1 LAQGGGARAT
11 AVPGPGST
19 IPCGKSCPA
28 PRLSA
33 ELTPGRLTCSLI
45 RRIGSDS
52 IAPVATS
59 LAACSGIPEDRLHG
73 SRQKKSMTESDLSL
87 PRPPPRPLLFART
100 RESLA
105 DALSAAVTEALPTI
119 ADELDAVADRA
130 IDGRERQ
137 ALMGAAQR
145 LRREG
150 ATRVTQVADAL
161 ARRANRCLEVSRRD
175 DQDADARALALI
187 DDEELETQIL
197 AADLARAAR
206 ERAGVVYPRYVAR
219 LRQVVERDWGD
230 DELNP
235 LGARTLAGAAIAS
248 LEGIVDGARLR
259 AALRQLAL
267 ATLAEPIAEAISR
280 ADRLLDEAGV
290 QPPEPPAPPVGAEA
304 AAEPEAAA
312 GVVPRGETTAP
323 APESGT
329 SRDDDGAMPPTV
341 PDLDEWPPAAS
352 VGGEASAQQLPP
364 GEGHTGEPLPE
375 LPGVERRGAG
385 VPRPVGAALQAER
398 DAATLGSSPLA
409 GAPPGERLRVLP
421 TLQPVVEIERDAVAF
436 AHAIGAMP
444 YSRQARGE
452 FFGNV
457 RARMREAS
465 AAPAQV
471 AVVDLVAAMFDYV
484 IDDRRLPEAA
494 KPLVWRLQ
502 QPAVAL
508 ALLDPAY
515 LGDDPRSLRKLIEHF
530 GAISTAFG
538 DDIVRGSELYRRL
551 ETVVRAVEI
560 VSSALQSR
568 SAVMAQQ
575 VEKEYSRAARS
586 VGQLIDRVVRERR
599 SLEET
604 PGRRNRRDFARR
616 PSRER
621 ERLVTENLRAMLEE
635 RLARHQAPD
644 SVRDFVTNVWL
655 RHMRTAA
662 LRNGEESA
670 EFRVS
675 LQVVDDLLWSLDANG
690 ERRSRRELAQRI
702 PPLIRLMT
710 QGVREIGAKD
720 EEFKSF
726 FDELFLI
733 HLRRMQRRDRERG
746 ASTRRD
752 GDGDAGTGAVTAAAV
767 PTLAQ
772 PLGGETTIAPGETQ
786 PPSPPTAAPP
796 AAAEEGTER
805 RLLEI
810 LDSLDLGDLPA
821 VPRRSGLAPG
831 QALEQIRRGDWV
843 ELATRDRGSTYLKV
857 AWINRR
863 RTVALLV
870 RYGDRRAMSLRMEE
884 LRARFEQARAFLLAA
899 D

>member
-1 LAQGGGARAT
+1 M
-11 AVPGPGST
+11 PEEST
-19 IPCGKSCPA
+19 PD
-28 PRLSA
+28 
-33 ELTPGRLTCSLI
+33 RLTCSLI
-45 RRIGSDS
+45 RQSGSDS

-59 LAACSGIPEDRLHG
+59 PAARSGVPERGLCG
-73 SRQKKSMTESDLSL
+73 PRQKKSMTEPDLSL
-87 PRPPPRPLLFART
+87 PRPPPRPLLLARA
-100 RESLA
+100 RESFA
-105 DALSAAVTEALPTI
+105 EALSAAVTEALPVI

-130 IDGRERQ
+130 IDGHDRQ
-137 ALMGAAQR
+137 ALLGAAQR
-145 LRREG
+145 LRRES

-161 ARRANRCLEVSRRD
+161 ARRATRCLELSRRT

-197 AADLARAAR
+197 AADLARAVR
-206 ERAGVVYPRYVAR
+206 DQAGTVYPRYVGR
-219 LRQVVERDWGD
+219 VRQVIAGDWGD
-230 DELNP
+230 DDMNP

-248 LEGIVDGARLR
+248 LAGIVDGARLR

-267 ATLAEPIAEAISR
+267 ATLAAPIAEAIGR

-290 QPPEPPAPPVGAEA
+290 QPPSQSPELLLPAGESLPPQAPPVTAEA
-304 AAEPEAAA
+304 TAGESDPHRIGDGGIAPTLPEHGGRMPASPEA
-312 GVVPRGETTAP
+312 
-323 APESGT
+323 
-329 SRDDDGAMPPTV
+329 
-341 PDLDEWPPAAS
+341 
-352 VGGEASAQQLPP
+352 GEASATPP
-364 GEGHTGEPLPE
+364 PPPLPGV
-375 LPGVERRGAG
+375 PGVERRGGG
-385 VPRPVGAALQAER
+385 VPRPVGIALQAER

-409 GAPPGERLRVLP
+409 GAPSGERLQVLP
-421 TLQPVVEIERDAVAF
+421 ALQPVVEIERDAVAF

-444 YSRQARGE
+444 YSRAARAE

-457 RARMREAS
+457 RTRMREAS

-471 AVVDLVAAMFDYV
+471 AVVDLVSAMFDYV

-538 DDIVRGSELYRRL
+538 EDIVRGSELYRRL

-568 SAVMAQQ
+568 SAVMARQ

-604 PGRRNRRDFARR
+604 PGRRNRRDYASR

-621 ERLVTENLRAMLEE
+621 ERLVTEQLRALLEE
-635 RLARHQAPD
+635 RLVRHRAPE
-644 SVRDFVTNVWL
+644 SVHDFVINVWL

-670 EFRVS
+670 EYRLS
-675 LQVVDDLLWSLDANG
+675 LQVVDDLLWSLDVHD

-710 QGVREIGAKD
+710 QGMREIGAKD

-733 HLRRMQRRDRERG
+733 HLRRMQRRERERG
-746 ASTRRD
+746 ASTRA
-752 GDGDAGTGAVTAAAV
+752 GHGADAGPGAATTGAV

-772 PLGGETTIAPGETQ
+772 PLAETAIAPEDKPPPATSSAPPPVAATPPP
-786 PPSPPTAAPP
+786 PPSAPP
-796 AAAEEGTER
+796 PPPPLSTPLPAPATTPAPVVQEGTER

-821 VPRRSGLAPG
+821 SPQRRALDPA
-831 QALEQIRRGDWV
+831 QALAQIRRGDWV
-843 ELATRDRGSTYLKV
+843 ELVARDASSTYLKV

-863 RTVALLV
+863 HTVALLV
-870 RYGDRRAMSLRMEE
+870 RHADRRAMSLRMEE
-884 LRARFEQARAFLLAA
+884 LRTRFEQARAFLLAA
-899 D
+899 DGSAL

>member
-1 LAQGGGARAT
+1 M
-11 AVPGPGST
+11 
-19 IPCGKSCPA
+19 
-28 PRLSA
+28 
-33 ELTPGRLTCSLI
+33 
-45 RRIGSDS
+45 
-52 IAPVATS
+52 
-59 LAACSGIPEDRLHG
+59 HG

-105 DALSAAVTEALPTI
+105 DALSASVTETLPTI

-145 LRREG
+145 LRRES

-161 ARRANRCLEVSRRD
+161 ARRANRCLEVSRRA

-187 DDEELETQIL
+187 DEEELEAQIL

-206 ERAGVVYPRYVAR
+206 ERAGVAYPRYVAR

-235 LGARTLAGAAIAS
+235 LGARTLAGAAIAA

-267 ATLAEPIAEAISR
+267 ATLAEPIAEAIAR
-280 ADRLLDEAGV
+280 ADRLLEEAGV
-290 QPPEPPAPPVGAEA
+290 QLPEPELPPAGSEATASAETEAEA
-304 AAEPEAAA
+304 RATAREPGA
-312 GVVPRGETTAP
+312 GGE
-323 APESGT
+323 
-329 SRDDDGAMPPTV
+329 DDGAMPPTI
-341 PDLDEWPPAAS
+341 PELPA
-352 VGGEASAQQLPP
+352 
-364 GEGHTGEPLPE
+364 EGHAEEPVPE
-375 LPGVERRGAG
+375 LPGVERRGAA

-409 GAPPGERLRVLP
+409 GAPSGERLRVLP

-436 AHAIGAMP
+436 AHAIGATP

-457 RARMREAS
+457 RARMREVS

-599 SLEET
+599 TLEET
-604 PGRRNRRDFARR
+604 PGRRNRRDYGKR

-733 HLRRMQRRDRERG
+733 HLRRMQRRERERG
-746 ASTRRD
+746 ASTRARLD
-752 GDGDAGTGAVTAAAV
+752 RDAGAGATTAAVV

-772 PLGGETTIAPGETQ
+772 PLGGETAIAPGEPQ
-786 PPSPPTAAPP
+786 PPAAEAVAIAPGAPAAAGPAAVPPAAPETPEAP
-796 AAAEEGTER
+796 AAPQPAAEEGTER

-821 VPRRSGLAPG
+821 SPRRRELAPG

-843 ELATRDRGSTYLKV
+843 ELVTRDRGSAYLKV

-870 RYGDRRAMSLRMEE
+870 RYADRRAMSLRMEE
-884 LRARFEQARAFLLAA
+884 MRARFEQARAFLLVA

>member
-1 LAQGGGARAT
+1 M
-11 AVPGPGST
+11 
-19 IPCGKSCPA
+19 CGLC
-28 PRLSA
+28 
-33 ELTPGRLTCSLI
+33 
-45 RRIGSDS
+45 
-52 IAPVATS
+52 
-59 LAACSGIPEDRLHG
+59 
-73 SRQKKSMTESDLSL
+73 QKKSMTESDLSL
-87 PRPPPRPLLFART
+87 PRPPPRPLLFARA
-100 RESLA
+100 RESFA
-105 DALSAAVTEALPTI
+105 EALSAAVTEALPVI

-130 IDGRERQ
+130 IDGHDRQ
-137 ALMGAAQR
+137 ALLGAAQR
-145 LRREG
+145 LRRES

-161 ARRANRCLEVSRRD
+161 ARRATRCLELSRRT

-197 AADLARAAR
+197 AADLARAVR
-206 ERAGVVYPRYVAR
+206 DQAGTVYPRYVGR
-219 LRQVVERDWGD
+219 VRQVIAGDWGD
-230 DELNP
+230 DDMNP

-248 LEGIVDGARLR
+248 LAGIVDGARLR

-267 ATLAEPIAEAISR
+267 ATLAAPIAEAIGR

-290 QPPEPPAPPVGAEA
+290 QPPSQSPELLLPAGESLPPQAPPVTAEA
-304 AAEPEAAA
+304 TAGESDPHRIDEGGIAPTLPEHGGRTPASPEA
-312 GVVPRGETTAP
+312 
-323 APESGT
+323 
-329 SRDDDGAMPPTV
+329 
-341 PDLDEWPPAAS
+341 
-352 VGGEASAQQLPP
+352 GEASATPP
-364 GEGHTGEPLPE
+364 PPLPGV
-375 LPGVERRGAG
+375 PGVERRGGG
-385 VPRPVGAALQAER
+385 VPRPVGIALQAER

-409 GAPPGERLRVLP
+409 GAPSGERLQVLP
-421 TLQPVVEIERDAVAF
+421 ALQPVVEIERDAVAF

-444 YSRQARGE
+444 YSRAARAE

-457 RARMREAS
+457 RTRMREAS

-471 AVVDLVAAMFDYV
+471 AVVDLVSAMFDYV

-538 DDIVRGSELYRRL
+538 EDIVRGSELYRRL

-568 SAVMAQQ
+568 SAVMARQ

-604 PGRRNRRDFARR
+604 PGRRNRRDYASR

-621 ERLVTENLRAMLEE
+621 ERLVTEQLRALLEE
-635 RLARHQAPD
+635 RLVRHRAPE
-644 SVRDFVTNVWL
+644 SVRDFVINVWL

-670 EFRVS
+670 EFRLS
-675 LQVVDDLLWSLDANG
+675 LQVVDDLLWSLDVHD

-733 HLRRMQRRDRERG
+733 HLRRMQRRERERG
-746 ASTRRD
+746 ASTRAGHD
-752 GDGDAGTGAVTAAAV
+752 ADAGPGTATTGVV

-772 PLGGETTIAPGETQ
+772 PLVETAIAPEDK
-786 PPSPPTAAPP
+786 PPPVTSSARPPVAATPP
-796 AAAEEGTER
+796 PLPSAPLPAPATMPAPVAQEGTER

-821 VPRRSGLAPG
+821 SPQRRALDPA
-831 QALEQIRRGDWV
+831 QALAQIRRGDWV
-843 ELATRDRGSTYLKV
+843 ELVARDASSTYLKV

-863 RTVALLV
+863 HTVALLV
-870 RYGDRRAMSLRMEE
+870 RHADRRAMSLRMEE
-884 LRARFEQARAFLLAA
+884 LRARFEQARAFLLVA
-899 D
+899 DESAL

>member
-1 LAQGGGARAT
+1 M
-11 AVPGPGST
+11 
-19 IPCGKSCPA
+19 I
-28 PRLSA
+28 
-33 ELTPGRLTCSLI
+33 
-45 RRIGSDS
+45 
-52 IAPVATS
+52 
-59 LAACSGIPEDRLHG
+59 
-73 SRQKKSMTESDLSL
+73 ESDLSL
-87 PRPPPRPLLFART
+87 PRPPPRSLLFART

-105 DALSAAVTEALPTI
+105 DSLSAAVTDALPAI
-119 ADELDAVADRA
+119 ADELDAAADRA
-130 IDGRERQ
+130 FDGRERQ
-137 ALMGAAQR
+137 GLLGAAQR
-145 LRREG
+145 LRRET

-161 ARRANRCLEVSRRD
+161 ARRANRCLEATRRAGEALD
-175 DQDADARALALI
+175 VQGLALI
-187 DDEELETQIL
+187 DEDELETQIL
-197 AADLARAAR
+197 AADLARVAR
-206 ERAGVVYPRYVAR
+206 DRAGLAYPRYVAR

-230 DELNP
+230 DDMNP
-235 LGARTLAGAAIAS
+235 LGARTLASAAVAS
-248 LEGIVDGARLR
+248 LDGIAEGARAR
-259 AALRQLAL
+259 ATLRQLAL
-267 ATLAEPIAEAISR
+267 AALAGPIAEAIER
-280 ADRLLDEAGV
+280 ADRLLE
-290 QPPEPPAPPVGAEA
+290 E
-304 AAEPEAAA
+304 A
-312 GVVPRGETTAP
+312 GVVPLEPLPAAEAPEPVVP
-323 APESGT
+323 APPSTGAA
-329 SRDDDGAMPPTV
+329 SDDDGAMP
-341 PDLDEWPPAAS
+341 LAAP
-352 VGGEASAQQLPP
+352 GQAGLPMAAPEDGEAPAFDEPAFAEAPAEEQQAWR
-364 GEGHTGEPLPE
+364 EPE
-375 LPGVERRGAG
+375 RESPGVERRGGGA
-385 VPRPVGAALQAER
+385 PRSVDVTLQAER

-409 GAPPGERLRVLP
+409 GTPPGQRLRVLP

-457 RARMREAS
+457 RTRMREAG
-465 AAPAQV
+465 AVPAQV

-508 ALLDPAY
+508 TLLDPAY
-515 LGDDPRSLRKLIEHF
+515 LGDDPRSLRKLVEHF

-599 SLEET
+599 TLEET
-604 PGRRNRRDFARR
+604 PSRRNRRDYARR

-621 ERLVTENLRAMLEE
+621 ERLVTEHLRALLAE
-635 RLARHQAPD
+635 RLDRHQAPE
-644 SVRDFVTNVWL
+644 SVRDFVSNVWL

-675 LQVVDDLLWSLDANG
+675 LQVVDDLLWSLEEGD

-733 HLRRMQRRDRERG
+733 HLRRMQRRERERG
-746 ASTRRD
+746 ATTRARF
-752 GDGDAGTGAVTAAAV
+752 DAGTGMGADTAV

-772 PLGGETTIAPGETQ
+772 PMGPETAGGVAGHAPAPAAPAPAAPAPPEVSTPAQ
-786 PPSPPTAAPP
+786 PPSPGAAPREQGP
-796 AAAEEGTER
+796 GPREPERSDEDGTER

-810 LDSLDLGDLPA
+810 LDSLDLGDLPSS
-821 VPRRSGLAPG
+821 PQRRELAPE
-831 QALEQIRRGDWV
+831 QALEQMRRGDWI
-843 ELATRDRGSTYLKV
+843 ELVARDGGSAYLKV

-870 RYGDRRAMSLRMEE
+870 RRADRRAMSLRMEE
-884 LRARFEQARAFLLAA
+884 LRARFDQARAFLVAER
-899 D
+899 

>member
-1 LAQGGGARAT
+1 M
-11 AVPGPGST
+11 
-19 IPCGKSCPA
+19 I
-28 PRLSA
+28 
-33 ELTPGRLTCSLI
+33 
-45 RRIGSDS
+45 
-52 IAPVATS
+52 
-59 LAACSGIPEDRLHG
+59 
-73 SRQKKSMTESDLSL
+73 ESDLSL
-87 PRPPPRPLLFART
+87 PRPPPRSLLFART

-105 DALSAAVTEALPTI
+105 DSLSAAVTDALPAI
-119 ADELDAVADRA
+119 ADELDAAADRA
-130 IDGRERQ
+130 LDGRERQ
-137 ALMGAAQR
+137 GLLGAAQR
-145 LRREG
+145 LRRET

-161 ARRANRCLEVSRRD
+161 ARRANRCLEATRR
-175 DQDADARALALI
+175 ADEELDIEGLALI
-187 DDEELETQIL
+187 DEDELETQIL

-206 ERAGVVYPRYVAR
+206 DRAGLAYPRYVAR

-230 DELNP
+230 DDMNP
-235 LGARTLAGAAIAS
+235 LGARTLASAAVAS
-248 LEGIVDGARLR
+248 LDGIADGARTR

-267 ATLAEPIAEAISR
+267 AALAGPIAEAIER
-280 ADRLLDEAGV
+280 ADRLLEEAGV
-290 QPPEPPAPPVGAEA
+290 APLEPLPAAEA
-304 AAEPEAAA
+304 PERAEPEPAALA
-312 GVVPRGETTAP
+312 
-323 APESGT
+323 T
-329 SRDDDGAMPPTV
+329 SPTRADSDDGAMPLAAPGQAELPIAAPDDGEV
-341 PDLDEWPPAAS
+341 PPFDEPAFA
-352 VGGEASAQQLPP
+352 EASAEDQQAWRES
-364 GEGHTGEPLPE
+364 GSEP
-375 LPGVERRGAG
+375 PGVERRASGA
-385 VPRPVGAALQAER
+385 PRTVDVTLQAER

-409 GAPPGERLRVLP
+409 GTPPGQRLRVLP

-457 RARMREAS
+457 RTRMREAG

-508 ALLDPAY
+508 TLLDPAY
-515 LGDDPRSLRKLIEHF
+515 LGDDPRSLRKLVEHF

-599 SLEET
+599 TLEET
-604 PGRRNRRDFARR
+604 PSRRNRRDYARR

-621 ERLVTENLRAMLEE
+621 ERLVTEHLRALLAE
-635 RLARHQAPD
+635 RLDRHQAPE

-675 LQVVDDLLWSLDANG
+675 LQVVDDLLWSLDEG
-690 ERRSRRELAQRI
+690 DERRSRRELAQRI

-733 HLRRMQRRDRERG
+733 HLRRMQRRERERG
-746 ASTRRD
+746 ATTRARF
-752 GDGDAGTGAVTAAAV
+752 DAGTGIGTETAV

-772 PLGGETTIAPGETQ
+772 PMGPETAGGGTVQAPAPVAPAPAPREVPMPAQ
-786 PPSPPTAAPP
+786 PPLPGPAPREP
-796 AAAEEGTER
+796 EAGTREAERPDEDGTER

-810 LDSLDLGDLPA
+810 LDSLDLGDLPSS
-821 VPRRSGLAPG
+821 PQRRELAPQ
-831 QALEQIRRGDWV
+831 QALEQMRRGDWI
-843 ELATRDRGSTYLKV
+843 ELVARDGSSAYLKV

-870 RYGDRRAMSLRMEE
+870 RRADRRAMSLRMEE
-884 LRARFEQARAFLLAA
+884 LRARFDQARAFLVAER
-899 D
+899 

>member
-1 LAQGGGARAT
+1 
-11 AVPGPGST
+11 
-19 IPCGKSCPA
+19 
-28 PRLSA
+28 
-33 ELTPGRLTCSLI
+33 
-45 RRIGSDS
+45 
-52 IAPVATS
+52 
-59 LAACSGIPEDRLHG
+59 
-73 SRQKKSMTESDLSL
+73 MTESNLPF
-87 PRPPPRPLLFART
+87 PRPAPRPLLFARA

-105 DALSAAVTEALPTI
+105 DALSAAVTDALPAI
-119 ADELDAVADRA
+119 AEELDLVADRA

-145 LRREG
+145 LRRES

-161 ARRANRCLEVSRRD
+161 ARRANRCLEIARLT
-175 DQDADARALALI
+175 DQDADDRALALI

-206 ERAGVVYPRYVAR
+206 DHAGVVYPRYAGR

-230 DELNP
+230 DEMNP
-235 LGARTLAGAAIAS
+235 LGARTLAGAAIAA

-259 AALRQLAL
+259 AVLRRMAL
-267 ATLAEPIAEAISR
+267 ATLAEPIAAAIAR
-280 ADRLLDEAGV
+280 ADRLLEDAGV
-290 QPPEPPAPPVGAEA
+290 QPPEPPLPAEPPLPPESPEPPPESPVLSSPESPVLPPPVQS
-304 AAEPEAAA
+304 PL
-312 GVVPRGETTAP
+312 
-323 APESGT
+323 PESGAT
-329 SRDDDGAMPPTV
+329 RIEEGATPPV
-341 PDLDEWPPAAS
+341 
-352 VGGEASAQQLPP
+352 PP
-364 GEGHTGEPLPE
+364 GFGDWAPAQAADREAVEQPPQAPCEEHPQEALPE
-375 LPGVERRGAG
+375 LPGVERRGAE
-385 VPRPVGAALQAER
+385 VARAVGAALQAER

-409 GAPPGERLRVLP
+409 GTPPGERLRVLP

-436 AHAIGAMP
+436 AHAIGAIP

-457 RARMREAS
+457 RARMRETG

-538 DDIVRGSELYRRL
+538 EDIVRGSELYRRL

-568 SAVMAQQ
+568 AAVMAQQ
-575 VEKEYSRAARS
+575 VEKEYSRAARN

-599 SLEET
+599 ALEET
-604 PGRRNRRDFARR
+604 PGRRNRRDYARR

-621 ERLVTENLRAMLEE
+621 ERLVTESLRALLEE

-675 LQVVDDLLWSLDANG
+675 LQVVDDLLWSLNG
-690 ERRSRRELAQRI
+690 GEERRSRRELAQRI

-710 QGVREIGAKD
+710 QGVREIGAKE

-733 HLRRMQRRDRERG
+733 HLRRMQRRERERG
-746 ASTRRD
+746 ASTR
-752 GDGDAGTGAVTAAAV
+752 AGLDREAGAGPVTAAAV

-772 PLGGETTIAPGETQ
+772 PLDVETAIAPGEGEPGESEPPAGQPAAQMPEPPTPE
-786 PPSPPTAAPP
+786 PPSAPPPAPP
-796 AAAEEGTER
+796 APVPPAPATTPSPEEGTER

-821 VPRRSGLAPG
+821 RPRRRELEPA

-843 ELATRDRGSTYLKV
+843 ELLTRERGTAYLKV

-870 RYGDRRAMSLRMEE
+870 RYADRRAMSLRMDE

>member
-1 LAQGGGARAT
+1 M
-11 AVPGPGST
+11 
-19 IPCGKSCPA
+19 I
-28 PRLSA
+28 
-33 ELTPGRLTCSLI
+33 
-45 RRIGSDS
+45 
-52 IAPVATS
+52 
-59 LAACSGIPEDRLHG
+59 
-73 SRQKKSMTESDLSL
+73 ESDLSL
-87 PRPPPRPLLFART
+87 PRPPPRSLLFART

-105 DALSAAVTEALPTI
+105 DSLSAAVTDALPAI
-119 ADELDAVADRA
+119 ADELDAAADRA
-130 IDGRERQ
+130 LDGRERQ
-137 ALMGAAQR
+137 GLLGAAQR
-145 LRREG
+145 LRRET

-161 ARRANRCLEVSRRD
+161 ARRANRCLEATRR
-175 DQDADARALALI
+175 ADEELDVQGLALI
-187 DDEELETQIL
+187 DEDELETQIL

-206 ERAGVVYPRYVAR
+206 DRAGLAYPRYVAR

-230 DELNP
+230 DDMNP
-235 LGARTLAGAAIAS
+235 LGARTLASAAVAS
-248 LEGIVDGARLR
+248 LDGIADGARTR
-259 AALRQLAL
+259 AVLRQLAL
-267 ATLAEPIAEAISR
+267 AALAGPIAEAIER

-290 QPPEPPAPPVGAEA
+290 APLEPLPAPEAPGRAEAGEPEPQPEPQPEPGVHERERVAPEPPSIVT
-304 AAEPEAAA
+304 A
-312 GVVPRGETTAP
+312 G
-323 APESGT
+323 
-329 SRDDDGAMPPTV
+329 DDDGAMPLT
-341 PDLDEWPPAAS
+341 A
-352 VGGEASAQQLPP
+352 
-364 GEGHTGEPLPE
+364 PE
-375 LPGVERRGAG
+375 LPTAAPEEGGAPALEEPALAEAQADDLRAWREPGQESPGVERRGGGA
-385 VPRPVGAALQAER
+385 PRTVDVTLQAER

-409 GAPPGERLRVLP
+409 GTPSGQRLRVLP

-444 YSRQARGE
+444 YSREARGE

-457 RARMREAS
+457 RTRMREAG

-508 ALLDPAY
+508 TLLDPAY
-515 LGDDPRSLRKLIEHF
+515 LGDDPRSLRKLVEHF

-538 DDIVRGSELYRRL
+538 EDIVRGSELYRRL

-599 SLEET
+599 TLEET
-604 PGRRNRRDFARR
+604 PSRRNRRDYARR

-621 ERLVTENLRAMLEE
+621 ERLVTEHLSALLAE
-635 RLARHQAPD
+635 RLDRHQAPE
-644 SVRDFVTNVWL
+644 SVRDFVSNVWL

-675 LQVVDDLLWSLDANG
+675 LQVVDDLLWSLDEG
-690 ERRSRRELAQRI
+690 DERRSRRELAQRI

-733 HLRRMQRRDRERG
+733 HLRRMQRRERERG
-746 ASTRRD
+746 ATTRARF
-752 GDGDAGTGAVTAAAV
+752 DAGKGIGTDTAV

-772 PLGGETTIAPGETQ
+772 PMGPETAGGGAGHAPAPAAPAPAPAESPTPAQ
-786 PPSPPTAAPP
+786 PPSPGAAPREP
-796 AAAEEGTER
+796 EAGTREPERSDEDGTER

-810 LDSLDLGDLPA
+810 LDSLDLGDLPSS
-821 VPRRSGLAPG
+821 PRRRELAPE
-831 QALEQIRRGDWV
+831 QALEAMRRGDWI
-843 ELATRDRGSTYLKV
+843 ELVARDGSNAYLKV

-870 RYGDRRAMSLRMEE
+870 RRADRRAMSLRMEE
-884 LRARFEQARAFLLAA
+884 LRTRFDQARAFLVAER
-899 D
+899 

>member
-1 LAQGGGARAT
+1 
-11 AVPGPGST
+11 
-19 IPCGKSCPA
+19 
-28 PRLSA
+28 
-33 ELTPGRLTCSLI
+33 
-45 RRIGSDS
+45 
-52 IAPVATS
+52 
-59 LAACSGIPEDRLHG
+59 
-73 SRQKKSMTESDLSL
+73 MTESNLPF
-87 PRPPPRPLLFART
+87 PRPAPRPLLFARA

-105 DALSAAVTEALPTI
+105 DALSAAVTDALPAI
-119 ADELDAVADRA
+119 AEELDLVADRA

-145 LRREG
+145 LRRES

-161 ARRANRCLEVSRRD
+161 ARRANRCLEIARLT
-175 DQDADARALALI
+175 DQDADDRALALI

-206 ERAGVVYPRYVAR
+206 DHAGVVYPRYAGR

-230 DELNP
+230 DEMNP
-235 LGARTLAGAAIAS
+235 LGARTLAGAAIAA

-259 AALRQLAL
+259 AVLRRMAL
-267 ATLAEPIAEAISR
+267 ATLAEPIAAAIAR
-280 ADRLLDEAGV
+280 ADRLLEDAGV
-290 QPPEPPAPPVGAEA
+290 QPPEPPLPAEPPLPPESPEPPPESPVLSSPESPVLPPPVQS
-304 AAEPEAAA
+304 PL
-312 GVVPRGETTAP
+312 
-323 APESGT
+323 PESGAT
-329 SRDDDGAMPPTV
+329 RIEEGATPPV
-341 PDLDEWPPAAS
+341 
-352 VGGEASAQQLPP
+352 PP
-364 GEGHTGEPLPE
+364 GFGDWAPAQAADREAVEQPPQAPCEEHPQEALPE
-375 LPGVERRGAG
+375 LPGVERRGAE
-385 VPRPVGAALQAER
+385 VARAVGAALQAER

-409 GAPPGERLRVLP
+409 GTPPGERLRVLP

-436 AHAIGAMP
+436 AHAIGAIP

-457 RARMREAS
+457 RARMRETG

-538 DDIVRGSELYRRL
+538 EDIVRGSELYRRL

-568 SAVMAQQ
+568 AAVMAQQ
-575 VEKEYSRAARS
+575 VEKEYSRAARN

-599 SLEET
+599 ALEET
-604 PGRRNRRDFARR
+604 PGRRNRRDYARR

-621 ERLVTENLRAMLEE
+621 ERLVTESLRALLEE

-675 LQVVDDLLWSLDANG
+675 LQVVDDLLWSLNG
-690 ERRSRRELAQRI
+690 GEERRSRRELAQRI

-710 QGVREIGAKD
+710 QGVREIGAKE

-733 HLRRMQRRDRERG
+733 HLRRMQRRERERG
-746 ASTRRD
+746 ASTR
-752 GDGDAGTGAVTAAAV
+752 AGLDREAGAGPVTAAAV

-772 PLGGETTIAPGETQ
+772 PLDVETAIAPGEGG
-786 PPSPPTAAPP
+786 PPAGQAAAQMPEPATPEPATPEPPPAPP
-796 AAAEEGTER
+796 APVPPGPATTPSPEEGTER

-821 VPRRSGLAPG
+821 RPRRRELEPA

-843 ELATRDRGSTYLKV
+843 ELLTRERGTAYLKV

-870 RYGDRRAMSLRMEE
+870 RYADRRAMSLRMDE

>member
-1 LAQGGGARAT
+1 
-11 AVPGPGST
+11 
-19 IPCGKSCPA
+19 
-28 PRLSA
+28 
-33 ELTPGRLTCSLI
+33 LTPGRLTCSLI
-45 RRIGSDS
+45 RPVGSDS

-59 LAACSGIPEDRLHG
+59 LATHSGVPERWLRG

-87 PRPPPRPLLFART
+87 PRPVPRPLLFART

-137 ALMGAAQR
+137 VLMGAAQR
-145 LRREG
+145 LRRES

-161 ARRANRCLEVSRRD
+161 ARRANRCLEVSRRA

-197 AADLARAAR
+197 AADLAGAAR

-248 LEGIVDGARLR
+248 LEGIVDGARVR

-267 ATLAEPIAEAISR
+267 ATLAEPIAEAIAR

-290 QPPEPPAPPVGAEA
+290 QPPEPELPPAGSEA
-304 AAEPEAAA
+304 AASPGTDAETHAGTDTEAHAAA
-312 GVVPRGETTAP
+312 
-323 APESGT
+323 PEPGAGA
-329 SRDDDGAMPPTV
+329 DDDGSMPPTIPER
-341 PDLDEWPPAAS
+341 PD
-352 VGGEASAQQLPP
+352 
-364 GEGHTGEPLPE
+364 EGHAEEPLSQ
-375 LPGVERRGAG
+375 LPGVERRGADI
-385 VPRPVGAALQAER
+385 PRPVGAALQAER

-436 AHAIGAMP
+436 AHAIGATP

-465 AAPAQV
+465 TAPAQV

-538 DDIVRGSELYRRL
+538 EDIVRGSELYRRL

-599 SLEET
+599 TLEEA
-604 PGRRNRRDFARR
+604 PGRRNRRDYGRR

-621 ERLVTENLRAMLEE
+621 ERLVTENLRALLQE
-635 RLARHQAPD
+635 RLERHQAPD

-733 HLRRMQRRDRERG
+733 HLRRMQRRERERG
-746 ASTRRD
+746 ASTRARLD
-752 GDGDAGTGAVTAAAV
+752 RDAGAGATTAAVV

-772 PLGGETTIAPGETQ
+772 PLGSETAIAPGETQ
-786 PPSPPTAAPP
+786 PPAPQAAAIAPAAP
-796 AAAEEGTER
+796 AAEEGTER

-821 VPRRSGLAPG
+821 VPRRRELEPG

-843 ELATRDRGSTYLKV
+843 ELVTRDRGSAYLKV

-870 RYGDRRAMSLRMEE
+870 HYADRRAMSLRMEE

>member
-1 LAQGGGARAT
+1 MGTSNWQN
-11 AVPGPGST
+11 
-19 IPCGKSCPA
+19 IPYCVEILMK
-28 PRLSA
+28 
-33 ELTPGRLTCSLI
+33 
-45 RRIGSDS
+45 
-52 IAPVATS
+52 IAPKRV
-59 LAACSGIPEDRLHG
+59 LDVGIGFGRWGMIVREFCDVWFQRVFPDQWAVHLEG
-73 SRQKKSMTESDLSL
+73 IEAFPKSISDYH
-87 PRPPPRPLLFART
+87 RT
-100 RESLA
+100 FY
-105 DALSAAVTEALPTI
+105 
-119 ADELDAVADRA
+119 
-130 IDGRERQ
+130 
-137 ALMGAAQR
+137 
-145 LRREG
+145 
-150 ATRVTQVADAL
+150 
-161 ARRANRCLEVSRRD
+161 NRIHIGD
-175 DQDADARALALI
+175 
-187 DDEELETQIL
+187 
-197 AADLARAAR
+197 AADLVGRQPGPWDVTIYGDVLEHFTKPVALRLIETSLENSA
-206 ERAGVVYPRYVAR
+206 YV
-219 LRQVVERDWGD
+219 L
-230 DELNP
+230 LNIP
-235 LGARTLAGAAIAS
+235 LG
-248 LEGIVDGARLR
+248 EEHP
-259 AALRQLAL
+259 Q
-267 ATLAEPIAEAISR
+267 EA
-280 ADRLLDEAGV
+280 
-290 QPPEPPAPPVGAEA
+290 
-304 AAEPEAAA
+304 
-312 GVVPRGETTAP
+312 
-323 APESGT
+323 
-329 SRDDDGAMPPTV
+329 
-341 PDLDEWPPAAS
+341 
-352 VGGEASAQQLPP
+352 
-364 GEGHTGEPLPE
+364 LPE
-375 LPGVERRGAG
+375 LPGVERRGAE
-385 VPRPVGAALQAER
+385 VARAVGAALQAER

-409 GAPPGERLRVLP
+409 GTPPGERLRVLP

-436 AHAIGAMP
+436 AHAIGAIP

-457 RARMREAS
+457 RARMRETG

-538 DDIVRGSELYRRL
+538 EDIVRGSELYRRL

-568 SAVMAQQ
+568 AAVMAQQ
-575 VEKEYSRAARS
+575 VQKEYSRAARN

-599 SLEET
+599 ALEET
-604 PGRRNRRDFARR
+604 PGRRNRRDYARR

-621 ERLVTENLRAMLEE
+621 ERLVTESLRALLEE

-675 LQVVDDLLWSLDANG
+675 LQVVDDLLWSLNG
-690 ERRSRRELAQRI
+690 GEERRSRRELAQRI

-710 QGVREIGAKD
+710 QGVREIGAKED
-720 EEFKSF
+720 EFKSF

-733 HLRRMQRRDRERG
+733 HLRRMQRRERERG
-746 ASTRRD
+746 ASTR
-752 GDGDAGTGAVTAAAV
+752 AGLDREAGAGPVTAAAV

-772 PLGGETTIAPGETQ
+772 PLDVETAIAPGEGEPGESEPPAGQ
-786 PPSPPTAAPP
+786 PAAQMPESPTPEPPPAPPPAPP
-796 AAAEEGTER
+796 APVPPAPATTPSAEEGTER

-821 VPRRSGLAPG
+821 RPRRRELEPA

-843 ELATRDRGSTYLKV
+843 ELLTRERGNAYLKV

-870 RYGDRRAMSLRMEE
+870 RYADRRAMSLRMDE